1 MFHKIRHIDIIF
13 FYTNYN
19 IPSIIMKMYI
29 GLLLISI
36 MFITIILNPYEKKEN
51 FESSI
56 ITNLKSNY
64 RKNKRKAKMI
74 KDGFTSN
81 MKYKVKHFVRKNN
94 L

>member
-1 MFHKIRHIDIIF
+1 
-13 FYTNYN
+13 
-19 IPSIIMKMYI
+19 MKLYI